1 EAYHQ
6 IKEKNLIT
14 VALYNGCTKIVKEWE
29 EKNPSISIE
38 IDQLIK
44 QPYIL
49 PVMSQ
54 SNMKDFIKWAYSTQ
68 RAFNNEVIRNVFIAL
83 PSLNFEEDYS
93 LLKLIANTVIPDFT
107 SELKSNSKQYTDSL
121 QESILI
127 KLCLVSLIE
136 DKHIGLIVSL
146 IYECMIQKRQE
157 IFTDIL
163 RSEYIKN
170 EESWRLIRR
179 LLYIDL
185 SLCAQLLEIKPQLR
199 ELYAERILNVLS
211 NASEQV
217 GCLQTI
223 LELRIFIFNVKT
235 IPIYIRSGYG
245 SLIFTVKLEEE
256 RKKELQNAISEYFAL
271 PHINLSFVVIEILSY
286 LSAFYT
292 LDTEEIEKQRPE
304 VLTSIRSEERR

>member
-1 EAYHQ
+1 KIDCRRQNLLKEKLQLNENKHIVERWNAVYVLAPKDVVAVFCTHGLYDECIKYIRNSPYHHIKHKTEIIEVIIAFVEQLQKEKAVNIFEEAYHQ

-179 LLYIDL
+179 L
-185 SLCAQLLEIKPQLR
+185 
-199 ELYAERILNVLS
+199 
-211 NASEQV
+211 
-217 GCLQTI
+217 
-223 LELRIFIFNVKT
+223 
-235 IPIYIRSGYG
+235 
-245 SLIFTVKLEEE
+245 
-256 RKKELQNAISEYFAL
+256 
-271 PHINLSFVVIEILSY
+271 
-286 LSAFYT
+286 
-292 LDTEEIEKQRPE
+292 
-304 VLTSIRSEERR
+304 